1 MSMLSNG
8 VFYELSLTV
17 FYLLTIF
24 TWIRPVL
31 IHTSFERPYR
41 SLYRAVSLHYK
52 YLWMLILLIKK
63 KKLLFFLENPI
74 QRDGEKG
81 SHNYDSCPLVLLNIF
96 VI

>member
-63 KKLLFFLENPI
+63 KKNAPVF
-74 QRDGEKG
+74 
-81 SHNYDSCPLVLLNIF
+81 S
-96 VI
+96 